1 MLGCNEP
8 IAGQHGGSEDAMCD
22 GRISTMKTTIDAAGR
37 IVVPKAIRESV
48 GLAGGSQVEI
58 REVDGLIEI
67 EPVATEF
74 RVVKRGGIPVAVA
87 DRPIPMAT
95 DEEFRETLE
104 RIRDER
110 THRLLEGMRD
120 DRG

>member
-1 MLGCNEP
+1 MQEE
-8 IAGQHGGSEDAMCD
+8 IEREWHVD
-22 GRISTMKTTIDAAGR
+22 GILNAMKTTIDAAGR
-37 IVVPKAIRESV
+37 IVIPKALRDSV
-48 GLAGGSQVEI
+48 GLAGGSEVEI

-74 RVVKRGGIPVAVA
+74 RIVMKGGIPVAVA
-87 DRPIPMAT
+87 DRPIPMAS

-110 THRLLEGMRD
+110 LRRVLDEIQD